1 MTDTSI
7 PLEIRN
13 LTVDFET
20 DAARV
25 RALSDFGY
33 SISRGETLAVV
44 GESGSGKT
52 VHALAIMGLLPVPPA
67 RITSGSVI
75 FKGRELLGLPQ
86 GELRKIR
93 GAEISMIFQDPMT
106 SLNPV
111 LTIGRQ
117 ITETLLAHEAC
128 KPQDAPAQAAQLLAK
143 VGIPNP
149 VRKLSSYPHQFSGGM
164 RQRVMIALAL
174 ACNPDVLIADEP
186 TTALDVTIQAQILS
200 LIDSM
205 KKQSDMAVV
214 LITHNLGIVAEHAD
228 HVMVMYSGRI
238 METADTARIFEKPA
252 HPYTKG
258 LLSSIPSLFKTED
271 RLSTIPGHPSPA
283 FNFKGC
289 AFAARCPVKMSVCDN
304 EEPPLFEL
312 EGGQRS
318 RCWLCG
324 KQP

>member
-1 MTDTSI
+1 MADATI

-33 SISRGETLAVV
+33 TISRGQTLAVV

-52 VHALAIMGLLPVPPA
+52 VHALSIMGLLPMPPA
-67 RITSGSVI
+67 RIVSGSVL
-75 FKGRELLGLPQ
+75 FKGKELLGLPQ

-93 GAEISMIFQDPMT
+93 GAAISMIFQDPMT

-117 ITETLLAHEAC
+117 ITETLLAHNAC
-128 KPQDAPAQAAQLLAK
+128 RKPEAPALAAQLLAK

-149 VRKLSSYPHQFSGGM
+149 VKKLTSYPHQFSGGM
-164 RQRVMIALAL
+164 RQRVMIAMAL

-186 TTALDVTIQAQILS
+186 TTALDVTIQAQILE

-214 LITHNLGIVAEHAD
+214 LITHNLGIVAEHAEQ
-228 HVMVMYSGRI
+228 VMVMYAGRI
-238 METADTARIFEKPA
+238 METAATKRIFERPA

-258 LLSSIPSLFKTED
+258 LLNSIPSLFKTEE
-271 RLSTIPGHPSPA
+271 RLSTIAGQPSPA
-283 FNFKGC
+283 FSFTGC
-289 AFAARCPVKMSVCDN
+289 AFAARCPAKMAICDT
-304 EEPPLFEL
+304 EEPPMFDL
-312 EGGQRS
+312 EEGQRS
-318 RCWLCG
+318 RCWLCK